1 MKAAR
6 AGDVLAMGRRARTWA
21 VVSIVFMCFDGKDG
35 ASVARRLES
44 PRPFE
49 AEAMGSGTGYAIA
62 AETAF
67 LTVDPWGLIQI
78 DLAGFDHP
86 WQS

>member
-1 MKAAR
+1 MSCMLVAC
-6 AGDVLAMGRRARTWA
+6 GLWIVDTGRQGVTP
-21 VVSIVFMCFDGKDG
+21 
-35 ASVARRLES
+35 RLES

-67 LTVDPWGLIQI
+67 LTVDPCGLIQI